1 MKKVIIFAV
10 AFIATFAVSLKV
22 NSTPKGVDP
31 SKYCKYND
39 ETGECDRECDG
50 WVCYGV
56 NEDCSWM
63 N

>member
-10 AFIATFAVSLKV
+10 ALIATFAVSLKV
-22 NSTPKGVDP
+22 NSTPKGVDS
-31 SKYCKYND
+31 SKYCKYD
-39 ETGECDRECDG
+39 EEKEICTKESEG